1 MRFVVQHFRT
11 PAFQQEMWVKIL
23 PCAPQCA
30 VVIQQPGCL
39 PSKQRTR
46 VQVPPTAP
54 KISSFEILLHSSSS
68 GLRHL
73 IAIQETK
80 VRFLPIA
87 PSADR
92 GIGSLASLLDHKTH
106 LRAWS
111 LRTRSLRVRLPLGAP
126 QAFVEEWQTRST
138 QTRES
143 VGSTPTR
150 RTSCTWVLPKFL

>member
-1 MRFVVQHFRT
+1 MHFRAWSLLSCEVSVRVRGNPPVTPLGTLEHKRFQNGIRLEVKLVSAPDMRFVVQHFRT

-23 PCAPQCA
+23 PCAPQYA

-54 KISSFEILLHSSSS
+54 KISSLEILHSSSS

-87 PSADR
+87 PNGNTSSHM
-92 GIGSLASLLDHKTH
+92 GS
-106 LRAWS
+106 
-111 LRTRSLRVRLPLGAP
+111 
-126 QAFVEEWQTRST
+126 
-138 QTRES
+138 
-143 VGSTPTR
+143 
-150 RTSCTWVLPKFL
+150 